1 MSSKRHSVEN
11 FENQENIQDIELVN
25 IEDIVPAG
33 ANSLFL
39 SFSRALIYMSNKN
52 TIFTNA
58 LKTCCGISSNDLKS
72 DIHLQNL
79 LRVKICEYFCEN
91 AIVKD
96 KSSNHIYLKEE
107 YSK

>member
-1 MSSKRHSVEN
+1 MLHHNLNECIHKK
-11 FENQENIQDIELVN
+11 L
-25 IEDIVPAG
+25 
-33 ANSLFL
+33 L
-39 SFSRALIYMSNKN
+39 N

-58 LKTCCGISSNDLKS
+58 LKTSCGISSNDLKS

-79 LRVKICEYFCEN
+79 LRVKLCEYFCEN
-91 AIVKD
+91 GIVKD